1 MAKIA
6 GVSTK
11 RLQIDK
17 ANARVVAAIAGAA
30 FLIVFSLIAAKALLS
45 QRSYQ
50 GRIIKAKETAVKQL
64 RINVE
69 SSKKLVSSYSAFVD
83 TPQNR
88 IGGNSTGT
96 GDRDGDNTKIVLDAL
111 PSKYDFPALAASL
124 DKLLTNPNYKILSI
138 TGTDDELN
146 QQKTTSAQST
156 SPIPLPFQINVSG
169 NYGAMQGL
177 VSTLEHSIRPIQVQ
191 KISFSAA
198 SGGGISAE
206 ITAQT
211 FYQPEKTL
219 TITKKD
225 IK

>member
-1 MAKIA
+1 MVKIT

-30 FLIVFSLIAAKALLS
+30 FLLVFSLIAAKALLS

-64 RINVE
+64 RTNVE
-69 SSKKLVSSYSAFVD
+69 SSKKLGSSYSAFVD
-83 TPQNR
+83 TPQNI
-88 IGGNSTGT
+88 IGGNSNGT
-96 GDRDGDNTKIVLDAL
+96 NDRDGDNTKIVLDAL

-146 QQKTTSAQST
+146 QQKATSAQST
-156 SPIPLPFQINVSG
+156 TPIPIPFQINVGG
-169 NYGAMQGL
+169 NYTAMQGL

-198 SGGGISAE
+198 TGGSISAE